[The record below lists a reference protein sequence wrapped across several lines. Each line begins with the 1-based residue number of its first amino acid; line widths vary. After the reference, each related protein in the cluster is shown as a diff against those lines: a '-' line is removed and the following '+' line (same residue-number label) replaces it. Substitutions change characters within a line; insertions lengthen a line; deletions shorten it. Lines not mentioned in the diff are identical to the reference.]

1 MIRRLIILS
10 LIVGCEEETTEP
22 EDKAACLWETF
33 NEKYNPPFTTFNYN
47 YYCYNEFL
55 KENDCIEKHEQIK
68 DMNDFPKLIKFGGD
82 CTEDFSSDY
91 PIKNNEI
98 SLECNEIKKNWHH
111 FYHGDTYWYG
121 DHNCEEICEEYIK
134 QDWGDC
140 TICMGYNTSGECIQ

>member
-1 MIRRLIILS
+1 MIRRLIILL

-33 NEKYNPPFTTFNYN
+33 NENYSRPFTTFNYN
-47 YYCYNEFL
+47 YFCYSEFP
-55 KENDCIEKHEQIK
+55 KESDCTEKHEQIK
-68 DMNDFPKLIKFGGD
+68 DMNDFPKLITLGSECD
-82 CTEDFSSDY
+82 VVL
-91 PIKNNEI
+91 
-98 SLECNEIKKNWHH
+98 SLECSQIQQSWRN

-140 TICMGYNTSGECIQ
+140 TICTGFDTTGACIQ